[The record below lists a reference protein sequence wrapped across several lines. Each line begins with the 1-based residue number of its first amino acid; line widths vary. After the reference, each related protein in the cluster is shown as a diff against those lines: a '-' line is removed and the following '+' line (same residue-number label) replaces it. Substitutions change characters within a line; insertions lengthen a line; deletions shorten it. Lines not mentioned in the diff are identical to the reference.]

1 MRRFTILG
9 LMGLVLGVAVAIA
22 ALRNAD
28 DYWAGGLMLA
38 TALLIGVVTLGA
50 VYHSGRRRAGRLGFA
65 VFGGGYFALA
75 FLGLSDQNLAKLPT
89 TWLLAYV
96 HQRVAP
102 PQSFIFTVH
111 GRHGPGQ
118 TGQGTIL
125 TSNVTPG
132 PLANT
137 VTATTTSQFAL
148 ASGVS
153 GDTSTR
159 WKSLLP
165 GAANYEAFSV
175 VGHCLF
181 ALLAGLLGMI
191 IARRYQARRSEPWR
205 PTRMQWRESRGS
217 SLARIGPASLYG
229 GPFDRTAE
237 WQASARKKQRRKL
250 E

>member
-1 MRRFTILG
+1 VRRFTILG
-9 LMGLVLGVAVAIA
+9 LMGLVLGLAVAIA

-50 VYHSGRRRAGRLGFA
+50 VYDSGRRRAGRLGFA

-89 TWLLAYV
+89 TWLLLYV
-96 HQRVAP
+96 HQRVLP
-102 PQSFIFTVH
+102 PQTFAFTVIA
-111 GRHGPGQ
+111 PGQ

-125 TSNVTPG
+125 TSDVTAG

-137 VTATTTSQFAL
+137 ITTTTTSRYIVANK
-148 ASGVS
+148 VS
-153 GDTSTR
+153 GDTSAR
-159 WKSLLP
+159 WRSLLP

-181 ALLAGLLGMI
+181 ALLAGLLGMV
-191 IARRYQARRSEPWR
+191 IARRYQARQERV
-205 PTRMQWRESRGS
+205 
-217 SLARIGPASLYG
+217 LATDPEAV
-229 GPFDRTAE
+229 A
-237 WQASARKKQRRKL
+237 
-250 E
+250 